1 MKIPDCQRGSLATL
15 ILNIS
20 PEPGEATALHNG
32 SMQFYW
38 QFFRW
43 TEHRQYDFFAS
54 TVRAE
59 QPSAGDSQNRFPL
72 SQWSQTSMSETTPT
86 GVFFPAPPPPPPA
99 PPYIKNKVCLLKKLF
114 LLVNECLIVPS
125 LAVALPGN
133 SGCLT
138 AYLGKILQPQEQRYS
153 FQSLSLSVSQYQC
166 IRYFRVSR

>member
-1 MKIPDCQRGSLATL
+1 MRPQLCTMGQCSFTDSSSAEQNTGSMTSLQALWELSSLQLETVKTL
-15 ILNIS
+15 SLC
-20 PEPGEATALHNG
+20 HNG
-32 SMQFYW
+32 PKPPCLKLPPLVC
-38 QFFRW
+38 FF
-43 TEHRQYDFFAS
+43 
-54 TVRAE
+54 
-59 QPSAGDSQNRFPL
+59 L
-72 SQWSQTSMSETTPT
+72 
-86 GVFFPAPPPPPPA
+86 PPPPPPA

-153 FQSLSLSVSQYQC
+153 FQSLSLSQYQC